1 MPVFFVFGVVLA
13 IVTLMYA
20 LTLVMFYG
28 KRNQVIILLAVA
40 WGIVFI
46 LWKAGI

>member
-13 IVTLMYA
+13 IVTLMWG

-28 KRNQVIILLAVA
+28 TRDQVTILLAVA
-40 WGIVFI
+40 WVIVFI